1 MSIGGSSP
9 PYSTLHDF
17 QYPFLDFPPGL
28 SQVDGPYMNE
38 MIGIFIAIGKI
49 EILIKVPLVLFPDKT
64 WHREYAFVNHNNS
77 LIYYCLRRSL

>member
-9 PYSTLHDF
+9 PLCSTLHDF

-49 EILIKVPLVLFPDKT
+49 ETSSTVG
-64 WHREYAFVNHNNS
+64 
-77 LIYYCLRRSL
+77 

>member
-9 PYSTLHDF
+9 PLYSTLHDF

-38 MIGIFIAIGKI
+38 MIGIFIAIGKV
-49 EILIKVPLVLFPDKT
+49 EILINGRINQGTVSIVS
-64 WHREYAFVNHNNS
+64 R
-77 LIYYCLRRSL
+77 

>member
-9 PYSTLHDF
+9 PYTTLHDF

-49 EILIKVPLVLFPDKT
+49 EILIHGRIDQCSVSIQSMSLAAIF
-64 WHREYAFVNHNNS
+64 
-77 LIYYCLRRSL
+77 LIYHV